1 MEVIC
6 DSCGSRT
13 PQSLQR
19 LICAIIV
26 REDQLMKAAI
36 QSLPAC
42 QLVSVLHVAV
52 NCLAHNSVATQIGL
66 LLEHWPY
73 DEFNMGVVR
82 KRHHDNGALACL
94 ILDRFAGDFQARLQN
109 TATTSN
115 LRHLIM
121 RDGGLFL
128 QKVLC

>member
-1 MEVIC
+1 
-6 DSCGSRT
+6 
-13 PQSLQR
+13 
-19 LICAIIV
+19 
-26 REDQLMKAAI
+26 MKAAI

-42 QLVSVLHVAV
+42 QLVSVLDVAV
-52 NCLAHNSVATQIGL
+52 NCLPHSNVASQISL

-73 DEFNMGVVR
+73 DDFNVGVVR
-82 KRHHDNGALACL
+82 KRHRDNGALACL
-94 ILDRFAGDFQARLQN
+94 VLDRFAGDFQARLQS